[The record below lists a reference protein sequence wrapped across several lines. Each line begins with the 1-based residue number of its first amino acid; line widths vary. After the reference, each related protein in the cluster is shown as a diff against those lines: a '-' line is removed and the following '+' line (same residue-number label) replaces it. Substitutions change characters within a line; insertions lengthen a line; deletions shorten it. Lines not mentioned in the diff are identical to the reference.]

1 MALEPVLAGSIPE
14 DGIVGLLTEIE
25 ACRTTGVLRFE
36 SGDVCGEVRLV
47 LGQISAD
54 QPERDDGQDAIEL
67 LLELRQ
73 GRFEV
78 FQRLPPLPVSRG
90 DEARKEGSLEVH
102 IPADLMNYCERAG
115 LTGVLALVHE
125 EELRR
130 AEILYDRG
138 ELTGIRLD
146 GLEELN
152 DVFGWESGAFRIESM
167 ARAVDFDA
175 EIEELAQAPATED
188 DQQHEASKDERGD
201 AHDQGEE
208 DDEFDNAPTL
218 RPEAP
223 PPNAHDSTGKHFL
236 RVVEVTLAEIL
247 REREQRR
254 PATRTSPPLPPM
266 SAPRKHPTLQPA
278 ALGDGAPKR
287 KERKDQTV
295 RVVYLGGAQV
305 ASPSGSSRTRH
316 VRRGCTEE
324 TDLPAATR
332 PSGSPPNVGAP
343 TPPNAPRPAPQ
354 GAAVTLGWA
363 AVAIAVVLASL
374 GLLAMLPPLE

>member
-1 MALEPVLAGSIPE
+1 MATEPVLSGPIPN
-14 DGIVGLLTEIE
+14 DGIVGVLTEIE

-36 SGDVCGEVRLV
+36 SGDVRGEVLLV

-54 QPERDDGQDAIEL
+54 QPDREDGQDAIDL
-67 LLELRQ
+67 LLELRD

-115 LTGVLALVHE
+115 LTGVLLLEDEDAA
-125 EELRR
+125 RR

-146 GLEELN
+146 GLDELN
-152 DVFGWESGAFRIESM
+152 DVFGWESGSFRIESM

-175 EIEELAQAPATED
+175 ELEELSHAAPAAEADAED
-188 DQQHEASKDERGD
+188 EDE
-201 AHDQGEE
+201 
-208 DDEFDNAPTL
+208 DEFDNAPTL

-223 PPNAHDSTGKHFL
+223 APRPPDSTGKHFL
-236 RVVEVTLAEIL
+236 KVVEVTLSEIL
-247 REREQRR
+247 KEREERR

-266 SAPRKHPTLQPA
+266 AAPRKHPTLRPPA
-278 ALGDGAPKR
+278 GGDAPKR

-295 RVVYLGGAQV
+295 RVVYLGGPQA
-305 ASPSGSSRTRH
+305 AARLAESRTRH
-316 VRRGCTEE
+316 VGRGRPEDA
-324 TDLPAATR
+324 DLPAATR
-332 PSGSPPNVGAP
+332 QSARPKAP
-343 TPPNAPRPAPQ
+343 TPTPRSATAPASEST
-354 GAAVTLGWA
+354 AATLGWA
-363 AVAIAVVLASL
+363 VVAIAVVLAAL
-374 GLLAMLPPLE
+374 GLLAILPPVE